1 MLGLTILILW
11 YAGHG
16 TADTDLAA
24 ARTRAPWNRKKTHVS
39 VDDML
44 IAFRRARIT
53 AVTAGQATLD
63 QYPALPMTSSS
74 AAA

>member
-1 MLGLTILILW
+1 LVLW

-44 IAFRRARIT
+44 IAFRRTRIT

-63 QYPALPMTSSS
+63 QYPARSATSTS
-74 AAA
+74 ATA